1 MEVLDSFVFQA
12 PFACLVSGPS
22 RSGKSTLLLSI
33 LKNAREMINPAPD
46 RILFC
51 YAQPQDAFN
60 TVPGIELHHGI
71 PDVETEFDPNQ
82 NNLLILDDL
91 MDQADC
97 NPDIQKLF
105 TVDSHHKNIS
115 IFFITQNI
123 YSKGKCMRTIS
134 LNTNYMLIFNNPRD
148 RQQIRT
154 LSRQMFPSNA
164 KFLSECY
171 DDATETQHFGYL
183 FLDLTQKTKQ
193 AHRVQTNILPRE
205 TRIIYQ
211 SK

>member
-1 MEVLDSFVFQA
+1 MDTLDTFVFQA
-12 PFACLVSGPS
+12 PFSCLVAGPS
-22 RSGKSTLLLSI
+22 QSGKTTLLLSI
-33 LKNAREMINPAPD
+33 LKHARQMINPAPD
-46 RILFC
+46 RIMYC
-51 YAQPQDAFN
+51 YEQEQEAFS
-60 TVPGIELHHGI
+60 TVPGIELHHGL
-71 PDVETEFDPNQ
+71 PDTQDFDPRIH
-82 NNLLILDDL
+82 NLVILDDL

-97 NPDIQKLF
+97 NPAIQKMF
-105 TVDSHHKNIS
+105 TVDTHHKNIS
-115 IFFITQNI
+115 IFFITQNL

-148 RQQIRT
+148 RQQIRN
-154 LSRQMFPSNA
+154 LSRQMFPNNG

-171 DDATETQHFGYL
+171 DDATEAKHFGYL

-193 AHRVQTNILPRE
+193 KHRIQTNILPRE

>member
-1 MEVLDSFVFQA
+1 METLDSFIFQA
-12 PFACLVSGPS
+12 PFAACVAGPS
-22 RSGKSTLLLSI
+22 RSGKTTLLISI
-33 LKNAREMINPAPD
+33 LKNARQMINPAPD
-46 RILFC
+46 RIMYC
-51 YAQPQDAFN
+51 YAQHQDVFS
-60 TVPGIELHHGI
+60 TVPGIELHQGL
-71 PDVETEFDPNQ
+71 PDIEAEFDPRL

-148 RQQIRT
+148 RQQIRN

-164 KFLSECY
+164 SFLSECY
-171 DDATETQHFGYL
+171 DDATEAAQFGYL

-193 AHRVQTNILPRE
+193 KHRVQTNILPGQ